1 MCFISF
7 SFLQHSIQNTRTY
20 TYENE
25 KKEKECRYSALIVF
39 SNSDFLLKYIYFFH
53 YKNITRYL
61 LTKSRKGANGHVI
74 DLYYNTLYLYV
85 LSHVP

>member
-7 SFLQHSIQNTRTY
+7 SFLQHSVQNTRTY
-20 TYENE
+20 THENE
-25 KKEKECRYSALIVF
+25 KKEKECRYSTLIVF
-39 SNSDFLLKYIYFFH
+39 FTKIYLFFH

-61 LTKSRKGANGHVI
+61 LTKSKKGANGHVI
-74 DLYYNTLYLYV
+74 YLYYNTLCLYV